1 MTGEGPKSSGTDR
14 GGFLGGG
21 AQLLEAG
28 HFKMPGI
35 RQGRVE
41 AAQHCV
47 AGKCLWTGRQKQ
59 PRWSQSVAQRLEE
72 TGPSARRCHI
82 LTEGG
87 VETQVRS

>member
-1 MTGEGPKSSGTDR
+1 M
-14 GGFLGGG
+14 
-21 AQLLEAG
+21 EAG

-41 AAQHCV
+41 AAQHGV
-47 AGKCLWTGRQKQ
+47 AGKRLWTGRQKEPQ
-59 PRWSQSVAQRLEE
+59 WSRSVVQRLEE
-72 TGPSARRCHI
+72 TGLSARRCHI